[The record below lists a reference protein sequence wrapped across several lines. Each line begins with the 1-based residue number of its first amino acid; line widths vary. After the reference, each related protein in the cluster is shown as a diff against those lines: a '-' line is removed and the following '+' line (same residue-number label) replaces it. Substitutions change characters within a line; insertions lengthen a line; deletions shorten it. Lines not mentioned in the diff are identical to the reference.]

1 MGIRKGYQS
10 NLEANIEPNGLN
22 EVELKWSSSNEAVAE
37 VNIYGGITGKAE
49 GEAVITVEALDG
61 SGVKATCQVIVGEL
75 VTTIEKTSHET
86 IKAID
91 ELGNTVTVPGGF
103 KIAED
108 SGGTVKEGIVIEDSD
123 GNQFVWIPV
132 SNIDGSN
139 NNPIWID
146 DENSTVITLGRYT
159 FNAASGKE
167 TKVQYGSEY
176 AKTSLAAVTEVI
188 ETGSGEALSYREGSY
203 YYELTDARESNGLVN
218 LTGTNSTAKDLAG
231 FISSVESNKG
241 YYIGRYEASY
251 ESGDAF
257 GDATTSTNYKMASK
271 VSDPN
276 ATSTGAWSN
285 TKGRVWNYITQGNA
299 VKVARNMYNSADSES
314 KYVESDLLN
323 SYMWDT
329 AIVYIQAM
337 GNSNYANRKDAN
349 GTLYNTGGTEDQ
361 VCKIYDMGGNLREW
375 TTEYSSYS
383 YTNYAYPCTFRGGN
397 YYTSNLFTSTRFN
410 SYATGSDNYL
420 GFRSGLYCIPVS

>member
-132 SNIDGSN
+132 SNIDGGTDVDN
-139 NNPIWID
+139 NKLLKVETED
-146 DENSTVITLGRYT
+146 GATEEVEITLGRYT
-159 FNAASGKE
+159 AFTE
-167 TKVQYGSEY
+167 TAEPVQLGQAY
-176 AKTSLAAVTEVI
+176 ADDMNE
-188 ETGSGEALSYREGSY
+188 SYRINTFD
-203 YYELTDARESNGLVN
+203 YELNTSTTPEGLESYGEDGKNAIYQTLG
-218 LTGTNSTAKDLAG
+218 A
-231 FISSVESNKG
+231 FVESVKENHG

-251 ESGDAF
+251 ESGDTF
-257 GDATTSTNYKMASK
+257 GDATTQINYKMVSK
-271 VSDPN
+271 VSDPS
-276 ATSTGAWSN
+276 ATSTKEWAN
-285 TKGRVWNYITQGNA
+285 TNTARV
-299 VKVARNMYNSADSES
+299 K
-314 KYVESDLLN
+314 
-323 SYMWDT
+323 
-329 AIVYIQAM
+329 
-337 GNSNYANRKDAN
+337 
-349 GTLYNTGGTEDQ
+349 TLYLTSDFTDMQDGGKFINMSE
-361 VCKIYDMGGNLREW
+361 E
-375 TTEYSSYS
+375 
-383 YTNYAYPCTFRGGN
+383 
-397 YYTSNLFTSTRFN
+397 
-410 SYATGSDNYL
+410 
-420 GFRSGLYCIPVS
+420 